1 METPFLRRSG
11 AQVSP
16 YITIETNRN
25 SEYRSQSMA
34 LSEALGEPARPSVDT
49 VCDGRKRRT
58 VSDPVPLL
66 CPETGSVPVDRP
78 IIFPQKPCR
87 RGDSMDIGGGGLH
100 CANKA
105 APGVH
110 AGVAFHAKMPPVSL
124 LHRAHLRVP
133 FFSAFFVEPGA
144 LISVASTRVPL
155 RIIGPH
161 LPDRG

>member
-1 METPFLRRSG
+1 M
-11 AQVSP
+11 SP

-49 VCDGRKRRT
+49 VCDVRKRRT

-66 CPETGSVPVDRP
+66 CPETGTIPVNHP
-78 IIFPQKPCR
+78 VIFPQKPCR
-87 RGDSMDIGGGGLH
+87 HGDSMDIGYGGL
-100 CANKA
+100 CWF
-105 APGVH
+105 PFFTERISG
-110 AGVAFHAKMPPVSL
+110 S
-124 LHRAHLRVP
+124 R
-133 FFSAFFVEPGA
+133 FFSAFFVEPVA